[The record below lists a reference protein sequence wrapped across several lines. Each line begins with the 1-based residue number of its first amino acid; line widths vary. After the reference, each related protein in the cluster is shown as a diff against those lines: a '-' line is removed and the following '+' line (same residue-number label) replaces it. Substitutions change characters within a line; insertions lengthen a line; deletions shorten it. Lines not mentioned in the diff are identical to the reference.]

1 VKIAAVT
8 ASVFAEQWAGIL
20 ASGVDD
26 LVRKPFRREEIFECM
41 ARLLGVEY
49 VYSKTPQSSSRA
61 TPVELENA
69 LRALPEPRR
78 NELANAVLSLDI
90 EHIKQVIHRL
100 SELDAGLG
108 ATLELLVNRLAL
120 TPIRRALQTLGDN
133 SLEHFN

>member
-1 VKIAAVT
+1 
-8 ASVFAEQWAGIL
+8 
-20 ASGVDD
+20 
-26 LVRKPFRREEIFECM
+26 M

-49 VYSKTPQSSSRA
+49 VSSKTPQSSSRA

-120 TPIRRALQTLGDN
+120 TPIRRALQTLGDE